1 MALIE
6 QMVSSGIQSHRAQAI
21 SGFVAAGLV
30 GAGTELA
37 DALALPAAINV
48 FSTAAAGSGARL
60 PRAEA
65 GDTITVRNGGANA
78 LLVYP
83 AVAAGVINALSPGA
97 GFSMA
102 AGKNAQFV
110 CTSTTAQ
117 TWAVVLSA

>member
-1 MALIE
+1 MALTE

-21 SGFVAAGLV
+21 NGFVATGLTS
-30 GAGTELA
+30 AGTGLA

-48 FSTAAAGSGARL
+48 FGTVAASSGARL

-65 GDTITVRNGGANA
+65 GDTVTVRNGGANA

-83 AVAAGVINALSPGA
+83 ATAAGVINALSAGA

-102 AGKNAQFV
+102 TGKNAQFV